1 VRSHCLL
8 VALLALLALLASCGG
23 RIDVPAID
31 IPPAA
36 ALPSALY
43 VDDDGCAKEVAA
55 ETAATALTPVESG
68 EGVAVV
74 EIAYAEE
81 CTGLGGQYILAREVD
96 GFISS
101 FWLGSHGCNFLAP
114 GLVGSATTFGV
125 LRYRVTA
132 ALFEIPVGVCVSFP
146 GEPDG
151 FSSDSWVQA
160 LAVFPTL
167 EAAALFAKDLE

>member
-1 VRSHCLL
+1 MRAHYLL
-8 VALLALLALLASCGG
+8 VALLPLLASCGG

-31 IPPAA
+31 RPPAA

-55 ETAATALTPVESG
+55 ETAAAALTPVESG
-68 EGVAVV
+68 EEVVVV

-81 CTGLGGQYILAREVD
+81 CTGLGGQYILAREVE
-96 GFISS
+96 GSRS
-101 FWLGSHGCNFLAP
+101 YWLGNHGCNFLAS

-125 LRYRVTA
+125 LRYRQTA
-132 ALFEIPVGVCVSFP
+132 ALFTIPAGVCVSFP

-151 FSSDSWVQA
+151 FSSDSRVEA

-167 EAAALFAKDLE
+167 EAAKLFARDIE